1 LALIELDRDAPV
13 APPPSRP
20 PDRYFRYATILAV
33 VALVLTL
40 GGAVP
45 TVPVL
50 WRRTG
55 LAPLAGASTSYQLVG
70 DTLYTLDGNAN
81 RRTTTAWSLDPL
93 HKMWS
98 VSTALQLDDSGTV
111 IHDDAATLSRVGP
124 YLLLLSGSEA
134 TVIDPATGRIR
145 WTSKVPLLTGRGTT
159 ALVQDAQ
166 FAAGTEY
173 DQSSG
178 DPGSLYFSAGGVPHT
193 SPPQRTVLR
202 GLDLATGRQ
211 RWAHTEPGSVYA
223 VPAGDP
229 TDGYLVISADRI
241 ALLDGRTGAVRRT
254 RALPRATG
262 DIFPDVIGDVVLMAS
277 DGSVRAVSV
286 SAFDFLWQHTESIG
300 ARADQGSCLGLLC
313 DTGRD
318 SITVLDPATGAARW
332 TAPSSALLIARGPD
346 VLEEQTD
353 TQDPIVVRDRSTGRA
368 RVDLRAWQTV
378 ADSDPDDP
386 ILLFRAQ
393 TGTAR
398 AQFGALL
405 PGAGRVQPLG
415 RTSAPVSECSSDA
428 RYVACRTAGGV
439 EVFAYRA

>member
-1 LALIELDRDAPV
+1 MALIDLDLVAPV
-13 APPPSRP
+13 APRPSRP
-20 PDRYFRYATILAV
+20 PDRYFRYVAVLAV

-40 GGAVP
+40 GGDVL

-50 WRRTG
+50 WHRTG

-70 DTLYTLDGNAN
+70 GTLYTLDGNAN
-81 RRTTTAWSLDPL
+81 RRTTTAWSLNPL

-98 VSTALQLDDSGTV
+98 LSTALQLDDSGTV
-111 IHDDAATLSRVGP
+111 IHDDAATLSRIGP
-124 YLLLLSGSEA
+124 HLLLRSGSVA

-159 ALVQDAQ
+159 ALVQDAR
-166 FAAGTEY
+166 FPAGTEY
-173 DQSSG
+173 NQSSG

-193 SPPQRTVLR
+193 SPPERTVLH

-211 RWAHTEPGSVYA
+211 LWAHTEPGSVYA
-223 VPAGDP
+223 VPAGDA

-241 ALLDGRTGAVRRT
+241 ALLDGRTGAVWRT
-254 RALPRATG
+254 RVLPPAPG
-262 DIFPDVIGDVVLMAS
+262 DIFPDVIGDVVLMAFG
-277 DGSVRAVSV
+277 DSVRAVSLSTFAV
-286 SAFDFLWQHTESIG
+286 LWQHTESIG

-313 DTGRD
+313 DTGRE

-332 TAPSSALLIARGPD
+332 TEPSSALLIARGPD
-346 VLEEQTD
+346 VLEEQSD
-353 TQDPIVVRDRSTGRA
+353 TQDPIVVRDPRTGRA

-378 ADSDPDDP
+378 ADSDPDNP
-386 ILLFRAQ
+386 ILVFRAQ

-398 AQFGALL
+398 AQFGAL
-405 PGAGRVQPLG
+405 PAGASRVQPLG

-428 RYVACRTAGGV
+428 RYVACRTTGGV

>member
-1 LALIELDRDAPV
+1 MALIELDRDAPV
-13 APPPSRP
+13 APPLSRP
-20 PDRYFRYATILAV
+20 PARYFRYVTILAV

-45 TVPVL
+45 TAPVL

-70 DTLYTLDGNAN
+70 GTLYTLDGNAN
-81 RRTTTAWSLDPL
+81 RRTTTAWALDPL
-93 HKMWS
+93 RRMWS
-98 VSTALQLDDSGTV
+98 LSTALELDDSGTV
-111 IHDDAATLSRVGP
+111 IHDDAATLTRVGP
-124 YLLLLSGSEA
+124 YLLLLSGSDA
-134 TVIDPATGRIR
+134 IVIDPATGRIR

-159 ALVQDAQ
+159 ALVQDAR

-173 DQSSG
+173 VQSSG
-178 DPGSLYFSAGGVPHT
+178 NPGPLYFSANGVPHS
-193 SPPQRTVLR
+193 SPPEQTVFR
-202 GLDLATGRQ
+202 GLDLATGRT
-211 RWAHTEPGSVYA
+211 RWTHAEPGSVFA
-223 VPAGDP
+223 VPAADV
-229 TDGYLVISADRI
+229 TDGYLVISADRV
-241 ALLDGRTGAVRRT
+241 ALLDGRTGAVQRA

-277 DGSVRAVSV
+277 GNFVRAVSV
-286 SAFDFLWQHTESIG
+286 STFATLWQHTESIG
-300 ARADQGSCLGLLC
+300 AQADQGSCLGLLC

-318 SITVLDPATGAARW
+318 VITVLDPATGAPRW
-332 TAPSSALLIARGPD
+332 TAPTSALLLARGPD
-346 VLEEQTD
+346 VLEEQAQSQTPVAIRD
-353 TQDPIVVRDRSTGRA
+353 TRTGRA
-368 RVDLRAWQTV
+368 RVDLHSWQTV

-398 AQFGALL
+398 AQFGALV
-405 PGAGRVQPLG
+405 PGASRVQPLG

-428 RYVACRTAGGV
+428 RHVACRTNGGV